1 MTNSPVPQ
9 TLEDISIR
17 RSLLEELALKTLASE
32 GEVSLIRLAE
42 RLRLSMGIVD
52 ALSQRLRKEQLC
64 EVKGMIGGIHVI
76 STTSQGS
83 NARWSYLRSIITLGQ
98 PQYH

>member
-1 MTNSPVPQ
+1 MTNTPVPQ

-52 ALSQRLRKEQLC
+52 ALFQRLRKEQLC
-64 EVKGMIGGIHVI
+64 EVKGMNDNG
-76 STTSQGS
+76 TAQT
-83 NARWSYLRSIITLGQ
+83 
-98 PQYH
+98 